1 MGAGEACLAP
11 TWDGNSV
18 GATHASP
25 AFEAVKPAS
34 QVEGRVQLDGPL
46 VCGSEP
52 METGR
57 DTSRWWRSSATFPPM
72 KLPVELI
79 QFMLQARRV

>member
-11 TWDGNSV
+11 TWDANSV

-25 AFEAVKPAS
+25 ALEAVKPAS

-46 VCGSEP
+46 GFTEVSQWERG
-52 METGR
+52 ETQVDGGGVQR
-57 DTSRWWRSSATFPPM
+57 HC
-72 KLPVELI
+72 
-79 QFMLQARRV
+79 LQ